1 MNGKSCEFCS
11 NRSFAAN
18 FLNDNELKLLEK
30 SCVDVQFSKG
40 DVIFK
45 QNALSS
51 NIIYVKSGLVK
62 IHISGPEREQILK
75 IIKGPIYLGIP
86 TTFGDKINHYSA
98 TALMETG
105 VCFIDLNSFKDF
117 IASNSNFAYEI
128 ITELCK
134 NELAHFAHCVN
145 QVQKQSQGRVAEAL
159 CFFADEIFNASI
171 FELPLSRQEFGDL
184 TGNSRESVSRIFTN
198 LNNDKVITL
207 KGKNIEILDM
217 ERLRSISKNG

>member
-1 MNGKSCEFCS
+1 MNGKSCKFCV
-11 NRSFAAN
+11 NKSFASN
-18 FLNDNELKLLEK
+18 FLNDNELKMLEK

-51 NIIYVKSGLVK
+51 NIIFVKSGLVK
-62 IHISGPEREQILK
+62 IHITGPDREQILK
-75 IIKGPIYLGIP
+75 IIKGPTYLGIP
-86 TTFGDKINHYSA
+86 TTFGDKVNHYSA
-98 TALMETG
+98 TAIMNTS
-105 VCFIDLNSFKDF
+105 VCFIDLNSFKEF

-145 QVQKQSQGRVAEAL
+145 QVQKQSQGRIAEAL
-159 CFFADEIFNASI
+159 CFFADEIFNETT
-171 FELPLSRQEFGDL
+171 FDLPLSRQEFGDL
-184 TGNSRESVSRIFTN
+184 TGNSRESVSRILAN
-198 LNNDKVITL
+198 LNSDGVISL
-207 KGKNIEILDM
+207 NGKNIEILDI